1 MQDPIRPDQ
10 QMQQPTMQP
19 QPQMGP
25 APMAPTPMAGTQ
37 KKPLGSGAK
46 LVIILVCIFFGLPMI
61 FVIIGMIIVAANPDL
76 IDEIGT
82 NANEYKLSTDYRESA
97 KAVYD
102 VATSKSARRDGLDY
116 SDCRNMQ
123 RIADKYIDKAEDTL
137 DGYCDNDEVELGA
150 NENGDDEVELYFENG
165 SSCLTMTFI
174 RDFKYIKAYSYFT
187 GKGCEDS
194 THTVEIVGG
203 SNSRASIEKKDEDV
217 DVQQAKYSYTNF

>member
-1 MQDPIRPDQ
+1 MQP
-10 QMQQPTMQP
+10 QP
-19 QPQMGP
+19 QPQMG
-25 APMAPTPMAGTQ
+25 ATPMAPTPMGGTQ
-37 KKPLGSGAK
+37 KKPFSNGAK

-123 RIADKYIDKAEDTL
+123 RIADKYIDKADNTL

-150 NENGDDEVELYFENG
+150 NEKDDDEVELYFENG
-165 SSCLTMTFI
+165 SSCLSMTFI

-187 GKGCEDS
+187 GRGCEDS
-194 THTVEIVGG
+194 TYTVEIIGG
-203 SNSRASIEKKDEDV
+203 SGSRASIEKKEEYAEI
-217 DVQQAKYSYTNF
+217 QQANYSHKNF